1 MYGTRDV
8 VPVDEKRR
16 IVSTHIHT
24 KLYAA
29 YESTVTHMLVYNKRL
44 YGVNVAR
51 EIQCKPMQTIKQPY
65 FWFEITFFFLRE
77 FQKFNSISMNFAI
90 NFYDKYCN
98 ICRGKETNFPY
109 YVLRNVFAK
118 WHLFDLSRSKKKGI
132 DFIVFILVKY
142 LSIFNQKRR
151 RFKPLSVC
159 ECVCIYHLWKIRRI

>member
-1 MYGTRDV
+1 MCSILKMYGTRDV

-65 FWFEITFFFLRE
+65 F
-77 FQKFNSISMNFAI
+77 
-90 NFYDKYCN
+90 
-98 ICRGKETNFPY
+98 
-109 YVLRNVFAK
+109 
-118 WHLFDLSRSKKKGI
+118 
-132 DFIVFILVKY
+132 
-142 LSIFNQKRR
+142 
-151 RFKPLSVC
+151 
-159 ECVCIYHLWKIRRI
+159 